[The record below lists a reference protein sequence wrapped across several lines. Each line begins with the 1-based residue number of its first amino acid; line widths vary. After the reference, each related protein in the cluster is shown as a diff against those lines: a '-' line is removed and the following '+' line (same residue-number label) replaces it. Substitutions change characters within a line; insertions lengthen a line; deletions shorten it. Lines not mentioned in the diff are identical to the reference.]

1 MKTAASHKTIVLV
14 STVSIAML
22 LVSSLAALNILL
34 GPDEESDSR
43 DELIVQLQGALRADD
58 SRIANLTAQI
68 AEIKN
73 QVIELERALDRKT
86 TDNVMLKKEALD
98 LSNAILDIEAQLR
111 LLEKNEQACLIVD
124 RLRQTVN
131 VSEDGSLSEG

>member
-1 MKTAASHKTIVLV
+1 MKTAASHKKIVLA
-14 STVSIAML
+14 SAVSIAML

-34 GPDEESDSR
+34 GPDESDSS

-98 LSNAILDIEAQLR
+98 LSNAIFDIEAQLR

-124 RLRQTVN
+124 RLRHPVN
-131 VSEDGSLSEG
+131 VSEDGSLCEG

>member
-1 MKTAASHKTIVLV
+1 MKTAASHKTHVLV

-34 GPDEESDSR
+34 GPDESDSS

-68 AEIKN
+68 AEMKN

-86 TDNVMLKKEALD
+86 TDNVMLKKKALD
-98 LSNAILDIEAQLR
+98 LSNAIFDIEAQLR

-124 RLRQTVN
+124 RLRHPVN
-131 VSEDGSLSEG
+131 VSEDGSLCEG

>member
-1 MKTAASHKTIVLV
+1 MKTAASHKKIVLA
-14 STVSIAML
+14 SAVSIAML

-34 GPDEESDSR
+34 GPDEESGSS

-68 AEIKN
+68 SEMKN

-124 RLRQTVN
+124 RLRHPVN
-131 VSEDGSLSEG
+131 VSEDGSLCEG